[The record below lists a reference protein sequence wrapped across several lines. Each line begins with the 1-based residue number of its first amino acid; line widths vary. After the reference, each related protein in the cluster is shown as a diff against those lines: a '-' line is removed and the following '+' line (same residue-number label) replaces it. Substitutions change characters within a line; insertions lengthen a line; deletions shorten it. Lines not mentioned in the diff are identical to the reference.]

1 MAELTSKELSA
12 LQDQLGYEQILVKK
26 YRTMAEQCSD
36 VKLRNDFRNYADKHQ
51 QHYNMLL
58 TFLQ

>member
-36 VKLRNDFRNYADKHQ
+36 VKVKKRLSQLCRQASAA
-51 QHYNMLL
+51 L
-58 TFLQ
+58 